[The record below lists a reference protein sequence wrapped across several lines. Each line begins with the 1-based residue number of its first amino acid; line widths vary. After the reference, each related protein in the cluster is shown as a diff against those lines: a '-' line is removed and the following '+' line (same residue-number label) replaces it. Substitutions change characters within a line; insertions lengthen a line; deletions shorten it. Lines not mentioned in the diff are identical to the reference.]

1 MKRGTV
7 LWTLAALLGIG
18 LTAGVTWGASL
29 LFSQPIGLASQPASV
44 IDTLAPRTNTTAST
58 SSAST
63 TKKPT
68 PAVNSTHTTTTVTK
82 TVAPVVTR
90 VTTTSTVTTA
100 SSAPVVTHTV
110 TAPRATGAPAA
121 TQTTTT
127 GHATGQPGGHD
138 DGGHR
143 QRTSSGGQATRSGGR
158 TQADD

>member
-29 LFSQPIGLASQPASV
+29 LFNQPIGLASQPASV

-58 SSAST
+58 SNEST

-68 PAVNSTHTTTTVTK
+68 PVVHSTHTTTTVTR
-82 TVAPVVTR
+82 TVAPAVTHI
-90 VTTTSTVTTA
+90 TTTTTVTTA
-100 SSAPVVTHTV
+100 PPAPVATHTV
-110 TAPRATGAPAA
+110 TAPRAS
-121 TQTTTT
+121 
-127 GHATGQPGGHD
+127 GHATGQSGSHD
-138 DGGHR
+138 DGGRR
-143 QRTSSGGQATRSGGR
+143 QRAGSGGR